1 MPLTVCRKCEKIFP
15 SGSQNC
21 PYCGAPVQKQAVPVE
36 KKDIT
41 NVLVGLIMLV
51 CLMFLLILNTTR
63 KTDLQADA
71 ALRQNCTA
79 SNCPTGTRAMTS
91 PSQQEPY
98 YTCKSRELS
107 DYANYVMD
115 LMLAQVNF
123 AGSSPKITSKTGEPD
138 VTKSQ
143 QAILDDYRAKAGVL
157 TFEGALS
164 KCYRGLGNMRVTV
177 LDNPKESNSIY
188 VRSESNHNE
197 KFWLPKAKL
206 NLRER

>member
-1 MPLTVCRKCEKIFP
+1 MPLTVCRKCEKIFSSENP
-15 SGSQNC
+15 SC
-21 PYCGAPVQKQAVPVE
+21 PYCGTQVRKEAVPVE

-41 NVLVGLIMLV
+41 NVLVGLIMLA

-63 KTDLQADA
+63 KADIEA
-71 ALRQNCTA
+71 DSGVRQNCTA
-79 SNCPTGTRAMTS
+79 LNCQTGTRAVTS
-91 PSQQEPY
+91 PSHQEPY

-107 DYANYVMD
+107 DYANYVMS

-138 VTKSQ
+138 VPRSQ
-143 QAILDDYRAKAGVL
+143 QSIMDAYRAKAGVT

-164 KCYRGLGNMRVTV
+164 KCYRGIGNMKVTV
-177 LDNPKESNSIY
+177 IDNPSQSNSIY

-206 NLRER
+206 NLRD